1 MQELGLSSA
10 YKEDPNIKHFCG
22 MIDGLS
28 FLPED
33 DVHAGMMYL
42 KDHVPTDLEP
52 LLDYFDA
59 TYVSGTYRTNNHCES
74 WNNSFKQLVGHSHPS
89 VWQLITHLKEDESLM
104 RTLIIQENRGQPP
117 TKRVR
122 KTTKDLQ
129 RRLLYLCEARKSGT
143 KSVEDFL
150 QGIGHCIRLI

>member
-1 MQELGLSSA
+1 
-10 YKEDPNIKHFCG
+10 

-59 TYVSGTYRTNNHCES
+59 TYVSGTYRPIRRPGENGEACTVRFCKIPPVFSPGLWNVHEATLAGGDRTNNHCES

-89 VWQLITHLKEDESLM
+89 VWRLITHLKED
-104 RTLIIQENRGQPP
+104 
-117 TKRVR
+117 
-122 KTTKDLQ
+122 
-129 RRLLYLCEARKSGT
+129 
-143 KSVEDFL
+143 
-150 QGIGHCIRLI
+150 